1 MFLQL
6 HSQYAKRIRLGLI
19 FTLFTTIYHVI
30 IFACKEHFHLNTIS
44 YKAMI
49 IKYCMEFLCMVNPT
63 SLEFTIAHSPHEMR
77 GMVGQFMQH
86 MDLFFCWYQWKVSI

>member
-6 HSQYAKRIRLGLI
+6 HSQYAKRIGLGLI

-49 IKYCMEFLCMVNPT
+49 IT
-63 SLEFTIAHSPHEMR
+63 
-77 GMVGQFMQH
+77 
-86 MDLFFCWYQWKVSI
+86 